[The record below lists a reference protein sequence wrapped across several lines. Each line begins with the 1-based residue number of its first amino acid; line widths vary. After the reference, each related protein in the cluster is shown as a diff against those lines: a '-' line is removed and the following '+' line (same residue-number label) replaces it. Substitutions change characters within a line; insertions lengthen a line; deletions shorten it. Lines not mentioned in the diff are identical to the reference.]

1 MTEVVRK
8 GRHRL
13 LSDEVILRA
22 ALESFA
28 AEGFESMSV
37 RQLNTSLGLSH
48 ETVRQRFGSK
58 RELYFAA
65 VDFGTGAFFELLGE
79 ERALLPDAVD
89 ELEELRLTTR
99 AFMTASI
106 RFPQMAN
113 LVNHEAT
120 SPSERLDYV
129 FANAFEAGMILFNEL
144 LQRLAAAD
152 VIYPVTIRDAFFII
166 DAGMSPYLQGGLSR
180 SFDATCG
187 PLDPVTH
194 VDEFL
199 DFVFRGLVKRPI
211 G

>member
-79 ERALLPDAVD
+79 ERALLPTP
-89 ELEELRLTTR
+89 L
-99 AFMTASI
+99 MNSK
-106 RFPQMAN
+106 N
-113 LVNHEAT
+113 
-120 SPSERLDYV
+120 YV
-129 FANAFEAGMILFNEL
+129 
-144 LQRLAAAD
+144 
-152 VIYPVTIRDAFFII
+152 
-166 DAGMSPYLQGGLSR
+166 
-180 SFDATCG
+180 
-187 PLDPVTH
+187 
-194 VDEFL
+194 
-199 DFVFRGLVKRPI
+199 
-211 G
+211 